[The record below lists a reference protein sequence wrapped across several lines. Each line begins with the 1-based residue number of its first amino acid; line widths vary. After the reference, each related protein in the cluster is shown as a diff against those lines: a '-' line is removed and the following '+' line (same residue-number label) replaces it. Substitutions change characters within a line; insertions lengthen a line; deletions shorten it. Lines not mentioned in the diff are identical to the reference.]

1 MSGTEIV
8 EARVHED
15 DWIEDGP
22 ADGQSGGIGEVWGD
36 HNISITD
43 PSGGVSIIE
52 RVQFYVQ
59 SSTAEPG
66 TGRSRRLV
74 PEDILTDLTARFVVT
89 PGYGDLVRRLREP
102 ATVVIS
108 GEPGSGRHAAAL
120 MVLKESGTGA
130 TRFRELP
137 DDGDVDEP
145 VFDEDA
151 IESGERLL
159 LDLSSVTNPLPG
171 KVLATIRS
179 YRARVAERQAYLAI
193 VLAPE
198 LHHVG
203 AELGTEVVHISRP
216 NGREVFLRHLRASGI
231 EVDEHELRDE
241 KLTGH
246 LTQDPMRHVAA
257 LAGRVRSA
265 RLAAGG
271 AGGLPAWLAAALAPD
286 TQRDAAARFVKD
298 NPDGRVRALLLAA
311 ALFEDAAPEAVA
323 FAATA
328 LLEVVGYPAHD
339 EHRLNLPDL
348 AEALAGVDASV
359 GDGRVRFRSLGFGD
373 AVRTHFWGMFPD
385 LRIDLRRWLDR
396 CVQPRWLSADARTAA
411 FSRYTDQ
418 SLWLGHPED
427 VCALVELQARR
438 SPLGLD
444 QRLDAAGAALTR
456 GLLSEH
462 GSWFRRRIYH
472 WALDR
477 GLWPSL
483 ARLLVGL
490 CVGVIAPGQPQQALV
505 RLRHFT
511 RHQQPAVVAEARAAL
526 TELAANGLFARHLL
540 ARIHDDLTGDR
551 PTEVDYDLF
560 TDIADPVRL
569 SAGAGRF
576 PHVADPAVATMLAA
590 GWAAVLSDRPYDQVA
605 VAVGRWLDAH
615 AEQPHRDALLAVLA
629 AAARKNTRAR
639 AVLYA
644 VSRDWIVSSPPDKRR
659 DRLPTAA
666 LLRQM
671 CTRVSTPPTR
681 ATQGVTQ

>member
-1 MSGTEIV
+1 MTEPERV
-8 EARVHED
+8 DEA
-15 DWIEDGP
+15 DWDGDGP
-22 ADGQSGGIGEVWGD
+22 ASGQSGGVGEVRGD

-43 PSGGVSIIE
+43 PLGGVSIIE

-59 SSTAEPG
+59 SGAAEPG
-66 TGRSRRLV
+66 TGRSLRLV
-74 PEDILTDLTARFVVT
+74 PEDILTDLTARFVVP

-137 DDGDVDEP
+137 DDGDVEAP
-145 VFDEDA
+145 IFDEDA
-151 IESGERLL
+151 IETGERLL

-171 KVLATIRS
+171 QVLATIRS
-179 YRARVAERQAYLAI
+179 YRARVAERRAYLAI

-203 AELGTEVVHISRP
+203 AELGTEPLPIGRP
-216 NGREVFLRHLRASGI
+216 NGTEVLLRHLRASGI

-241 KLTGH
+241 SLTRH
-246 LTQDPMRHVAA
+246 LTQDPMRHLAA
-257 LAGRVRSA
+257 LAGRVRRA
-265 RLAAGG
+265 RTAAGL

-286 TQRDAAARFVKD
+286 TQRDAAARFVRA

-311 ALFEDAAPEAVA
+311 ALFEDATPEAVA
-323 FAATA
+323 FAETA

-348 AEALAGVDASV
+348 AEALGRVDASA

-373 AVRTHFWGMFPD
+373 AVRTHFWGTFPD
-385 LRIDLRRWLDR
+385 LRNDLRRWLDR
-396 CVQPRWLSADARTAA
+396 CVQPRWLPADARTAA
-411 FSRYTDQ
+411 VLRYTDQ
-418 SLWLGHPED
+418 SLRLGHPED
-427 VCALVELQARR
+427 LCALVELWARR
-438 SPLGLD
+438 SPSTLD
-444 QRLDAAGAALTR
+444 QRLDAAGPALTR
-456 GLLSEH
+456 GLLSERY
-462 GSWFRRRIYH
+462 GSWFRRRMYY
-472 WALDR
+472 WAVNH

-490 CVGVIAPGQPQQALV
+490 CVGVIAPGRPHQALV
-505 RLRHFT
+505 RLRHFS

-526 TELAANGLFARHLL
+526 TGLAADGPFARRLL
-540 ARIHDDLTGDR
+540 ARVHEDLVGDR
-551 PTEVDYDLF
+551 PKEVDYDLF
-560 TDIADPVRL
+560 TDLADPVRL
-569 SAGAGRF
+569 TAGTGTF
-576 PHVADPAVATMLAA
+576 PHVAEPDVAAMLAD
-590 GWAAVLSDRPYDQVA
+590 GWAAVLSERPHDQVV
-605 VAVGRWLDAH
+605 VAAGRWLDAH
-615 AEQPHRDALLAVLA
+615 TEQPRRDALLAVLT
-629 AAARKNTRAR
+629 AAARRNARAR

-644 VSRDWIVSSPPDKRR
+644 VSRDWVASAPPDQRR

-671 CTRVSTPPTR
+671 CTDVPAAPTR
-681 ATQGVTQ
+681 ATQGATH